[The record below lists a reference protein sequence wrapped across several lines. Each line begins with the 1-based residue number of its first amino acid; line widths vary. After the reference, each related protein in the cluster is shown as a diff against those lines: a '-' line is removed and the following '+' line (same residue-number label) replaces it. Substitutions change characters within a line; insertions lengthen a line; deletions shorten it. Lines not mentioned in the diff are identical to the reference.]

1 MKFQETPIIRYGEID
16 VKRED
21 LCVVQEPGDLELPRL
36 AKLRG
41 ADRLLRSL
49 KEKGIENI
57 GVFDT
62 RVSKAGWGVAALCNK
77 LGLNCYCYFPL
88 LKGNLIEKQQGMAN
102 AWGAKL
108 KKLKGGRT
116 AILYYRAKKDI
127 EKLPNS
133 YMLPLGLVCV
143 ETVQAVAEVAKE
155 LPKYGTIV
163 VCTGTG
169 TILAGIV
176 AGLHE
181 GNLPKRVIGVSC
193 GMSVKKQ
200 LKRILGL
207 LEQVGYTKIPESFE
221 IKLEMSDR
229 DYYEPDNIETPFP
242 SHPYYDKKAWRWLL
256 AHEQSLEKPILFWN
270 IGD

>member
-1 MKFQETPIIRYGEID
+1 MKFQETPIIKYGEID

-21 LCVVQEPGDLELPRL
+21 LCVVQEPGDFEIPGL

-41 ADRLLRSL
+41 ADELLKSL

-62 RVSKAGWGVAALCNK
+62 RVSKAGWGVASLCNK

-88 LKGNLIEKQQGMAN
+88 LKGNLVERQQGMAN

-116 AILYYRAKKDI
+116 AILYHRAKKDI

-133 YMLPLGLVCV
+133 YMLPLGLVCI
-143 ETVQAVAEVAKE
+143 ETVQAVAKVSQE
-155 LPKYGTIV
+155 LPKYSTIV

-169 TILAGIV
+169 TIIAGIL
-176 AGLHE
+176 AGLHA
-181 GNLPKRVIGVSC
+181 GNLPKKVIGVSC
-193 GMSVKKQ
+193 GMSLKKQ
-200 LKRILGL
+200 LKRICSLLGQMDELEKQSL
-207 LEQVGYTKIPESFE
+207 LQ
-221 IKLEMSDR
+221 LEMADR
-229 DYYEPDNIETPFP
+229 DYYQPDNIETPFP
-242 SHPYYDKKAWRWLL
+242 CHPYYDKKTWRWLL
-256 AHEQSLEKPILFWN
+256 ANKQLLDKPILFWN